1 MACDDRGVR
10 ALAGVPVIQILYGQ
24 DEIVS
29 KWVQA
34 QLPEIRAGFG
44 QCVAIGIVGDNHAPL
59 AGIVYH
65 DYRPEISVQISMAST
80 SPTWCTRRT
89 LRAALSYPFLQ
100 LKVARVTVYTG
111 KSNKKLRSLVERLG
125 FELEGRVRRGFDGQK
140 DLLIYGLLREEA
152 ERWIGERHGER
163 LAQYARAA

>member
-1 MACDDRGVR
+1 MIGIVYGDDEQV
-10 ALAGVPVIQILYGQ
+10 A
-24 DEIVS
+24 

-34 QLPEIRAGFG
+34 KLPEIRNGFG
-44 QCVAIGIVGDNHAPL
+44 VCVAVGIVDDSQPI

-65 DYRPEISVQISMAST
+65 DYRPEISVQMSMAST
-80 SPTWCTRRT
+80 RPQWCNRRT
-89 LRAALSYPFLQ
+89 LRALLSYPFLQ
-100 LKVARVTVYTG
+100 LQVARVTVYTG
-111 KSNKKLRSLVERLG
+111 KHNKKLRSLVERLG